1 MGSVHAIK
9 RNGIA
14 GGLTLPM
21 LKGIVLAGGSGSR
34 LQPITLPVCK
44 QLLPIYD
51 KPLVYYGLS
60 VLMLAGIR
68 QVLIISTPADTPR
81 FRALLG
87 DGASLGMEL
96 SYAVQAEPKGIAQ
109 AFLVAEDFLAGDPAA
124 LILGDNIFFGGG
136 LSELLRNA
144 ASRSTG
150 ATVFAYRVS
159 DPGRYGV
166 VQIGANGRATDLE
179 EKPRDPKSD
188 FAVTGLYFYDDRVV
202 EVAKSIRP
210 SDRGELEI
218 TDVNKVYLE
227 QGALN
232 VEVLGRGFAWL
243 DAGTERSLLDAAN
256 FVATIEQRQGL
267 RIGCIEEVAFRMGW
281 IDADQLLR
289 LAGAYPASGYGDYM
303 RKIAKREKA

>member
-1 MGSVHAIK
+1 M
-9 RNGIA
+9 R
-14 GGLTLPM
+14 
-21 LKGIVLAGGSGSR
+21 KGIVLAGGSGSR

-68 QVLIISTPADTPR
+68 QVMVISTPIDTPR

-96 SYAVQAEPKGIAQ
+96 SYAAQAEPKGIAQ
-109 AFLVAEDFLAGDPAA
+109 AFLIAEAFLAGDSAA

-144 ASRSTG
+144 GSRNSGASI
-150 ATVFAYRVS
+150 FAYRVS
-159 DPGRYGV
+159 DPERYGV
-166 VQIGANGRATDLE
+166 VQIDAGGRALNLE
-179 EKPRDPKSD
+179 EKPRSPKSD
-188 FAVTGLYFYDDRVV
+188 FAVTGLYFYDSHVV
-202 EVAKSIRP
+202 EVARSIRP
-210 SDRGELEI
+210 SKRGELEI
-218 TDVNKVYLE
+218 TDVNKHYLE
-227 QGALN
+227 RGSLN

-243 DAGTERSLLDAAN
+243 DAGTERSMLDAAN

-281 IDADQLLR
+281 IDGDQLLR
-289 LAGAYPASGYGDYM
+289 LAAAYPTSGYGNYL
-303 RKIAKREKA
+303 RQIANREKA